1 MYSKRT
7 SLTSNFVHKTFWM
20 PNPHPRRNKLLQI
33 ALRITRRYR
42 DMVKKLPMKTGR
54 LEIAL
59 NGLLLFEIMLK
70 KVNLLLILLLI
81 RETEKSKA
89 GSIPSLP
96 LLF

>member
-1 MYSKRT
+1 
-7 SLTSNFVHKTFWM
+7 
-20 PNPHPRRNKLLQI
+20 
-33 ALRITRRYR
+33 
-42 DMVKKLPMKTGR
+42 MVKKLPMKTGR

-70 KVNLLLILLLI
+70 VNLLLILLLI

-89 GSIPSLP
+89 GSVPSLP